1 MKLVSR
7 EERGQPGWKL
17 PGDTE
22 SNGID
27 SGVLA
32 TLVPYENVTLAMYGK
47 KIALTDRNMSAIL
60 SWNNPQCKRKM
71 R

>member
-22 SNGID
+22 SNEID

-47 KIALTDRNMSAIL
+47 KIALTDKICLQSFRGTIRSA
-60 SWNNPQCKRKM
+60 NAK
-71 R
+71 